1 MPAATCAPLRSVIAP
16 SMGARSSRH
25 GRALW
30 TTDERLFRT
39 RKLLTSTIALALV
52 SAGVVA
58 GAGAATAAS
67 SATGTS
73 NGMTVTV
80 APTDAV
86 TGWDVR
92 RELEPKPVTIQVT
105 VPEPFTDT
113 SYGSKTI
120 VPVTW
125 RAYVESRG
133 EGACG
138 FTETLSGTA
147 TGSATVGP
155 YVQQTDAPG
164 QCTVNVRVVASR
176 ETKLPAGNY
185 QAEVNVSGASYLV
198 RAASLLSTP
207 EVSAA
212 KVARGKAVTV
222 SGTLKEEWNFT
233 RPVVAGGVV
242 RLQFRA
248 VGSQTWQDVAE
259 TTTDSKGVWSVK
271 HTPKSSGHYRAWAP
285 DTQRLLTAASP
296 AVKVTVA
303 ASSKTKVKLSKPK
316 AAKATVKA
324 GKAVKVSGKFAV
336 AKSGKYKPA
345 RATLTVQYKAKG
357 TSYWVNVKKVKTNA
371 KGAWSTTV
379 KMKRTGQVRVVHKA
393 TNTRAKATSAATTV
407 KVK

>member
-1 MPAATCAPLRSVIAP
+1 M
-16 SMGARSSRH
+16 
-25 GRALW
+25 
-30 TTDERLFRT
+30 T

-52 SAGVVA
+52 SAGLVA
-58 GAGAATAAS
+58 SAGAATAAS
-67 SATGTS
+67 SATGSS

-92 RELEPKPVTIQVT
+92 RELDPKPVTVQVS

-113 SYGSKTI
+113 TSYGSKAI

-125 RAYVESRG
+125 TAYVESRG
-133 EGACG
+133 EGACD
-138 FTETLSGTA
+138 FTQSLSGTG
-147 TGSATVGP
+147 TGSATAGRSIL
-155 YVQQTDAPG
+155 QTVAPG

-176 ETKLPAGNY
+176 KTNLPAGNY
-185 QAEVNVSGASYLV
+185 QAEVNVSGASYVV
-198 RAASLLSTP
+198 RAASALSTP
-207 EVSAA
+207 KVSAA
-212 KVARGKAVTV
+212 KVVRGKGVTV
-222 SGTLKEEWNFT
+222 SGTLKEEWDFT

-248 VGSQTWQDVAE
+248 VGSETWQDVAE
-259 TTTDSKGVWSVK
+259 TTTDSKGAWSVK
-271 HTPKSSGHYRAWAP
+271 HSPKASGHYRAWAP

-303 ASSKTKVKLSKPK
+303 ASSKAKVKLSKPK

-345 RATLTVQYKAKG
+345 RATLTVQYKARG
-357 TSYWVNVKKVKTNA
+357 TSYWVNVKKVKANA

-393 TNTRAKATSAATTV
+393 TNTRAKATSAPTTV